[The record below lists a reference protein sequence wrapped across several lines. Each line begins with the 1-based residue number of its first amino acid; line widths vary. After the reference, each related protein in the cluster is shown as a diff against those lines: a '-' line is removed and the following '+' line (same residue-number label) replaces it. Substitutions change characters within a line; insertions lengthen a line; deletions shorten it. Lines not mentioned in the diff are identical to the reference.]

1 MIVIFK
7 IIMDFDDLVG
17 IINKFQNSF
26 DVLFVNGQMF
36 IFAKNLKK
44 YTVNKIKKIL
54 TIILLVFDFFSNQQL
69 RILPIKVGCIVF
81 SKTVQ

>member
-1 MIVIFK
+1 
-7 IIMDFDDLVG
+7 MDFDDLVG

-44 YTVNKIKKIL
+44 YTVNKINLITKML
-54 TIILLVFDFFSNQQL
+54 LLQLLMRII
-69 RILPIKVGCIVF
+69 
-81 SKTVQ
+81 